1 MIEVIGIIVA
11 VTCAFYAGTAFGQA
25 YELEPLKPHKAAQL
39 KAEAANAIILAL
51 AGAVLAVIA

>member
-11 VTCAFYAGTAFGQA
+11 IFFTYYAGTAIGQA
-25 YELEPLKPHKAAQL
+25 HELEALKPHKAAQL
-39 KAEAANAIILAL
+39 KAEAANATILAL